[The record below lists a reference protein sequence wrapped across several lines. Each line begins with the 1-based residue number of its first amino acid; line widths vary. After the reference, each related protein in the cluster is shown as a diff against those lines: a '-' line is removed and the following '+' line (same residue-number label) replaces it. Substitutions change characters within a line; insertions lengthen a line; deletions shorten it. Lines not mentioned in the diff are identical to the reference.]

1 MSTNLNYKQVANVER
16 RTWDLEAY
24 EKKAQQRQQEL
35 EQQEQSD
42 GRQRK
47 GGNNSATNEAGTA
60 VGENDDDKEEFRRAL
75 SGSAGPEGS
84 DRAYLKRRTAQV
96 KDIDTKVGQIE
107 MVSVE
112 AAATTSTESA
122 GGATDIKQGVVK
134 TGIGWHCK
142 VCDCF
147 LKDSLTYLDHINGRK
162 HQRKLG
168 FSMRVERSS
177 KEDVKARLEI
187 LSSSNKT
194 SQSTSGGDIHED
206 GEPDFDAMVQAKDEE
221 LQKRRE
227 EKRRRRKER
236 KKKLQK
242 QQQEDNPEIPTENET
257 LNQGMKSA
265 ETVEENA
272 KEDNTETTIEEAN
285 EEEPEIDPGLAA
297 MMGFS
302 GFGGSNRNWWK
313 GNMQFG
319 EAKGVRRWRFYAQ
332 CVCLCH
338 ELDA

>member
-47 GGNNSATNEAGTA
+47 GGNNSATSAAGAA
-60 VGENDDDKEEFRRAL
+60 VGENDDDKEEFRHAL

-84 DRAYLKRRTAQV
+84 DRAYLKRRKAQV

-112 AAATTSTESA
+112 AAATTSTESS
-122 GGATDIKQGVVK
+122 GDATDIKQGVVR

-272 KEDNTETTIEEAN
+272 KEDNTETTIEEAD

-302 GFGGSNRNWWK
+302 GFGGSSRNWWK
-313 GNMQFG
+313 GHCNWG
-319 EAKGVRRWRFYAQ
+319 EPQVSDDGEYTPS
-332 CVCLCH
+332 VCLCH